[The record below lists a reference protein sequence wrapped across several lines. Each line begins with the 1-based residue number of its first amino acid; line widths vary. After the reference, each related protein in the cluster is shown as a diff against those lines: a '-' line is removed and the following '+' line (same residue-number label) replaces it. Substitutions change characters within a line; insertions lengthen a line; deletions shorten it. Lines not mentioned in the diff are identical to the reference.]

1 MEPQNAQF
9 ASPASYIP
17 SNLLQQLD
25 AAQTQPQYATP
36 MQAQPQYAVPG
47 QTPAQT
53 PGPAPQALRT
63 LVKMTGV
70 TSLPDAES
78 QELQGVLGTLSD
90 CVMQLAELQNDT
102 TMPADARGER
112 LAQLMPVVQRNVTDL
127 IRLGGVQIGQL
138 DGAFRDEAIERHK
151 RAFDLQKQLAGMYLQ
166 SSSSCSNS
174 SSYNG
179 SSNSDGSS
187 SCAAGKTPDDVR
199 VISNLLLAAI
209 ESVMEVFAVGDR
221 AILANVRRMVDGVK
235 RTVQE
240 ICDAFIVGKD
250 AAQAAAHLAASPAAV
265 QQLVDLSSRYSMLVV
280 DLLHAFVARM
290 AFLPNDTIRSELD
303 AIVQT
308 ARDLAPRLLLVARG
322 QLIEPGIVDRL
333 LGALD
338 EGCELIKAVPRF
350 SARIEVEFIGG
361 GALEISAA
369 NLRNCVG
376 GTAVANI
383 ASTAR
388 AYAME
393 VSNVVTKCRTMGV
406 NPVDCDDVQRA
417 LANAI
422 RLAKTAVSTG
432 SPDDIRRFELA
443 LEDLNRRVAELPSK
457 FKLVFYEEVCFLFPP
472 LLLSLWFMLSPFVL
486 FCLATVVQCSRC
498 CKGAPWNRS
507 GRPRF
512 HHAEVI
518 TPQCAHAFLAF
529 LSSTPLSSSFSS
541 GVHIS
546 SLSCSGFPFVVFSV
560 PSDCPPSFFSPPLS
574 LLALP

>member
-17 SNLLQQLD
+17 SDLLQQFG
-25 AAQTQPQYATP
+25 AAPQPQSATPVPAQPQYATP
-36 MQAQPQYAVPG
+36 GQTVP
-47 QTPAQT
+47 QTPAQV
-53 PGPAPQALRT
+53 PQALRT

-102 TMPADARGER
+102 TMPAETRAER
-112 LAQLMPVVQRNVTDL
+112 LAQQMPVVQRNVTDL

-138 DGAFRDEAIERHK
+138 DGAFRDEAIEHHK

-166 SSSSCSNS
+166 PASC
-174 SSYNG
+174 G
-179 SSNSDGSS
+179 SGSEDS
-187 SCAAGKTPDDVR
+187 GCGAGRTPDEVR

-221 AILANVRRMVDGVK
+221 AILANVRRMADGVK

-240 ICDAFIVGKD
+240 ICDAFIVGRD
-250 AAQAAAHLAASPAAV
+250 AAQAAAHLAESADAV
-265 QQLVDLSSRYSMLVV
+265 HRLVDLSSRYSMLVV

-290 AFLPNDTIRSELD
+290 AFLPNETIRRELD
-303 AIVQT
+303 GIVQT

-322 QLIEPGIVDRL
+322 QLVEPGIVDRL

-406 NPVDCDDVQRA
+406 NPVDCDEVQRA

-422 RLAKTAVSTG
+422 RLAKTAVTTG
-432 SPDDIRRFELA
+432 SPEDVRRFELA

-457 FKLVFYEEVCFLFPP
+457 FKLVFYEE
-472 LLLSLWFMLSPFVL
+472 
-486 FCLATVVQCSRC
+486 
-498 CKGAPWNRS
+498 
-507 GRPRF
+507 
-512 HHAEVI
+512 
-518 TPQCAHAFLAF
+518 
-529 LSSTPLSSSFSS
+529 SSSA
-541 GVHIS
+541 
-546 SLSCSGFPFVVFSV
+546 L
-560 PSDCPPSFFSPPLS
+560 DAAKE
-574 LLALP
+574 LLGTGLADLVSTMQE